1 MALFALVRE
10 RARSTASKTPLIFSR
25 ADQDCIL
32 RRESWPRLAISV
44 GLESALRN
52 SSVRAGTS
60 PQGKMKSGFT
70 GAMRSVVAPTRSL
83 AATGHPQHEASFTT
97 TAKGS
102 YSEGRTIKSA
112 ALYTAGNAD

>member
-1 MALFALVRE
+1 MSFFALDRE

-25 ADQDCIL
+25 ADQDCI
-32 RRESWPRLAISV
+32 RRRAFWPRRVNSV
-44 GLESALRN
+44 GSESALRSN
-52 SSVRAGTS
+52 SVRAGTS
-60 PQGKMKSGFT
+60 PQRKTKSGLT

-102 YSEGRTIKSA
+102 YSEGRTIKSD